1 VAPLVN
7 RVVISTVAT
16 CVAAL
21 LVQLVQLLQRVPLA
35 AESVAAAHDAR
46 TAGGVA

>member
-1 VAPLVN
+1 
-7 RVVISTVAT
+7 
-16 CVAAL
+16 
-21 LVQLVQLLQRVPLA
+21 VQLVQLLQRVRLA